1 MTELRRLN
9 DSGTGVFHQFLDS
22 CTTQTPVPYPAA
34 ILSDP
39 AWSEP
44 LEPEVVLEHRDFT
57 TRIQLAQYLH
67 EQFEAAHFRP
77 SLTDRGLWAWIGC
90 FLFSDI
96 CPVGRSG
103 RPEPGASARWIPE
116 STNWRRY
123 YRHLVAGP
131 YRIFLAH
138 RDDPMRAL
146 AVLCQRPG
154 RPGDLVE
161 QLASRQE
168 IVTNP
173 SIMSVATECFVDSAT
188 GRPRASASRK
198 GAGGPR
204 RLVAV
209 LEQFDLAWDL
219 STLPAGALRTMLPPE
234 FGIAPAS

>member
-1 MTELRRLN
+1 MTELRRVN
-9 DSGTGVFHQFLDS
+9 DSGIAVFRQFLDS
-22 CTTQTPVPYPAA
+22 CSTEMPLPYPAA

-39 AWSEP
+39 AWSET
-44 LEPEVVLEHRDFT
+44 LESEVTIERREFTSRLE
-57 TRIQLAQYLH
+57 LAQYLH
-67 EQFEAAHFRP
+67 EQFEAASFRP

-90 FLFSDI
+90 FLFPDI
-96 CPVGRSG
+96 CPAGRNG
-103 RPEPGASARWIPE
+103 RLEPGASARWIPE

-131 YRIFLAH
+131 YRILLAH
-138 RDDPMRAL
+138 RDDPTRAL

-168 IVTNP
+168 IVTN
-173 SIMSVATECFVDSAT
+173 STIMSVATECFVDPAT
-188 GRPRASASRK
+188 GRPRTSGSRK

-209 LEQFDLAWDL
+209 LDQFDLAWDL
-219 STLPAGALRTMLPPE
+219 SLLPAHALRIMLPRE
-234 FGIAPAS
+234 FGIVV